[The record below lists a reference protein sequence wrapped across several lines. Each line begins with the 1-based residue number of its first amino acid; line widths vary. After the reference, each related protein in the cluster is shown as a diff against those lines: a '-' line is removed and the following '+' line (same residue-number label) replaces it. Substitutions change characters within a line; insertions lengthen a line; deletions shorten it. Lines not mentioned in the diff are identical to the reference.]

1 MSQMEIVWLA
11 AVIVFGI
18 LESVTFQFISIWF
31 AGGALIAL
39 ISSLMGAG
47 ISAQWIIFAV
57 STAILLILTRPFVK
71 KLAKTEKTNADS
83 LIGKTVVMTKE
94 CDKRGE
100 GGEAKA
106 FGSVW
111 TVHSSNGEPIE
122 KDEVV
127 TVEKIEGVKLI
138 VKK

>member
-1 MSQMEIVWLA
+1 MSQMQIVWLIV
-11 AVIVFGI
+11 VIAFGI
-18 LESVTFQFISIWF
+18 LEAATFQFISIWF
-31 AGGALIAL
+31 AGGALLAMIA
-39 ISSLMGAG
+39 SLLGAG
-47 ISAQWIIFAV
+47 IITQCVVFIA
-57 STAILLILTRPFVK
+57 STIVLLLLTKPFVK

-83 LIGKTVVMTKE
+83 LIGTTVVLTKE
-94 CDKRGE
+94 CNSRGE

-106 FGSVW
+106 FGTVW
-111 TVHSSNGEPIE
+111 TVNSSSGEPIE